1 MVLELV
7 SCLPAAQVMQE
18 LCPELDWY
26 LPAAQVL
33 HELEPEVEYCPDA
46 HDVHELRVW
55 LEEDW
60 YLPAAHERQL
70 PPDRYCPRV
79 QVGGGGGAR
88 LELERRREDEDPAQP
103 VQLHVLVLLPLIQ
116 LLLTLWPLHDEGHRP
131 FEQQPFEPR
140 SAVVEHVPELDE
152 EEWLDELAHD
162 HLADQPEWV
171 ALPSVVNRTRM

>member
-1 MVLELV
+1 MPAEQVVQLVFELV
-7 SCLPAAQVMQE
+7 SSVPAAQVRQ
-18 LCPELDWY
+18 
-26 LPAAQVL
+26 
-33 HELEPEVEYCPDA
+33 ELEPEVEYVPDA

-140 SAVVEHVPELDE
+140 SAVVEHVPEPDE
-152 EEWLDELAHD
+152 EEELELVHD
-162 HLADQPEWV
+162 QLADQPERV
-171 ALPSVVNRTRM
+171 TPPSVVNRTRM

>member
-1 MVLELV
+1 M
-7 SCLPAAQVMQE
+7 
-18 LCPELDWY
+18 
-26 LPAAQVL
+26 
-33 HELEPEVEYCPDA
+33 
-46 HDVHELRVW
+46 
-55 LEEDW
+55 
-60 YLPAAHERQL
+60 PAAHERQL

-140 SAVVEHVPELDE
+140 SAVVEHVPEPDE
-152 EEWLDELAHD
+152 EEELELVHD
-162 HLADQPEWV
+162 QLADQPERV
-171 ALPSVVNRTRM
+171 LLLSVSKRTRMYRPEEVLVEMLVDGPLNRPSCADNMVSPSYSVTKS